1 MQCMSV
7 SVVRSARCWRLG
19 RVCYQMLDD
28 VDTESP
34 RFTRLRQ
41 MLRDQHIVQPAG
53 STVRLRCRADAVPP
67 ASVVWIKNG
76 RLLVTSTSRWTAAA
90 GAAGDDDD
98 DDDGE
103 EGDGDESEFALRLT
117 SITAEDGGLYMC
129 RVFNDVGQINFTYT
143 LQVAGLSLLT
153 CLSLHTSSF
162 ASTYPVSLLDFT
174 SWSYKVLNKNTGQFC
189 ILQSLIL

>member
-1 MQCMSV
+1 
-7 SVVRSARCWRLG
+7 
-19 RVCYQMLDD
+19 MLDD

-34 RFTRLRQ
+34 RFTRQRQ
-41 MLRDQHIVQPAG
+41 MLRDQHVVQPAG

-76 RLLVTSTSRWTAAA
+76 RLLVTSTSRWTAPAPA
-90 GAAGDDDD
+90 GAAAG

-153 CLSLHTSSF
+153 SLSLHTSSF
-162 ASTYPVSLLDFT
+162 ASTYHVSLLDFT